1 MNRTETA
8 KVIVLKH
15 KISKQKQKIDA
26 HRQQQHVQL
35 YSLGSILTR
44 TIFEGC
50 VIDACPISTLPS
62 LTEPISPDDLFNED
76 LPT

>member
-1 MNRTETA
+1 MNRTETD

-44 TIFEGC
+44 TIFGC
-50 VIDACPISTLPS
+50 VIDACPISKLPS